1 MALSAMKPSAA
12 TGRAH
17 EATSL
22 AALLA
27 GSIERMGEKRREG
40 APLVSGHHHQSV
52 ISEPMCQG
60 PYSGWHSR
68 INPSQRGRGYDPGG
82 GQVDILLVDFDL
94 TLGSNR
100 TVRDGGRGG
109 DGGSGDGGNKG
120 AVVDIWLI

>member
-1 MALSAMKPSAA
+1 MALAAMKPSAA

-27 GSIERMGEKRREG
+27 GSIE
-40 APLVSGHHHQSV
+40 LTST
-52 ISEPMCQG
+52 
-60 PYSGWHSR
+60 
-68 INPSQRGRGYDPGG
+68 PSQRGRGYDPGW

-100 TVRDGGRGG
+100 TVRDGARGG